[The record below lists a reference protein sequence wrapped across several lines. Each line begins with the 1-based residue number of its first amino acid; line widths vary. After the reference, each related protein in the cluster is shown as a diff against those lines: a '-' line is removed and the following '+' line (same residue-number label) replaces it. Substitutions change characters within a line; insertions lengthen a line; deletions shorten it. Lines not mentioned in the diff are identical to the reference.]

1 MSYARKLHFPPLE
14 LKGPVSRAR
23 IWYEF
28 HLAHIKQI
36 WLAQQLFSQGFNPLC
51 KVPGR
56 ADGALR
62 VLRGDQTRASFNN
75 TGTDIPVNGKR
86 QSKENLIFFF
96 YGSVPLFQAAW
107 ESFSNTCLLEREQ
120 TLQYGE
126 FTTLHFFGVFH
137 FGSVP
142 CIWSWQ
148 IEAAET
154 SVTSVYLYIGNKSL
168 WAQFLHMPLSAIYY

>member
-14 LKGPVSRAR
+14 LKGPVSRTR

-36 WLAQQLFSQGFNPLC
+36 WLAQQLFSQGFSPLC

-75 TGTDIPVNGKR
+75 TGTDTPVNGKR
-86 QSKENLIFFF
+86 QSKENLIFFLWISPF
-96 YGSVPLFQAAW
+96 ISDCLGELFKHLSVGKGTNPSIWRVYYATFFWCL
-107 ESFSNTCLLEREQ
+107 SFWVCS
-120 TLQYGE
+120 
-126 FTTLHFFGVFH
+126 LHLVMADWGCRDICDFSVFIH
-137 FGSVP
+137 R
-142 CIWSWQ
+142 
-148 IEAAET
+148 
-154 SVTSVYLYIGNKSL
+154 K
-168 WAQFLHMPLSAIYY
+168 

>member
-75 TGTDIPVNGKR
+75 TGTDTPVNGKR

-96 YGSVPLFQAAW
+96 MDQSLYFRLLGRAFQTPVCW
-107 ESFSNTCLLEREQ
+107 K
-120 TLQYGE
+120 
-126 FTTLHFFGVFH
+126 
-137 FGSVP
+137 
-142 CIWSWQ
+142 
-148 IEAAET
+148 
-154 SVTSVYLYIGNKSL
+154 GNKPFNMESL
-168 WAQFLHMPLSAIYY
+168 LRYIFLVSFILGLFLAFGHGRLRLQRHLWLQCIYT